1 MTTPN
6 GPSAY
11 EPNKYY
17 IPSNLPSDAAGGMA
31 EFASTDQTGWEK
43 YIHDR
48 ENAKW
53 KPTGTEIGQP
63 LDLLNNLIQAVVSVF
78 QGDVGPLEDLVDGV
92 IRGIPIIGDIYSAIT
107 SAITGVT
114 NPSGGGGILGFLG
127 NFFSGFTKA
136 AAGQNPG
143 SGEGI
148 TSAISGIFNQQ
159 AAVANSAST
168 AASAAAKAR
177 DDLAT
182 GANGRI
188 VSQGVM
194 DGLTFQMQSFTSNG
208 TFTPPTPPAGKVIS
222 HFVGTVY
229 EGGGSGDQV
238 GGALNTSA
246 RGGRAARRISR
257 RITVEEMGASQT
269 ITVGSGGAPVTAP
282 GPGNAGGPSA
292 IGAILRSDSG
302 SIGTPTPYGE
312 LGSAGDPGEGGNGGT
327 LYYKTA
333 STYIG
338 TEGQRGEDSGG
349 RGGDG
354 GAAQSGWFGSS
365 RSPQAGQQGAVV
377 GDHTT
382 GGGGGGGG
390 GSNNDH
396 TGAQSGAAGGAPGGG
411 GGGAGAG
418 SVGFGQTLASGPGG
432 RGQVD
437 IATYFKDAA

>member
-222 HFVGTVY
+222 HFVVTAY
-229 EGGGSGDQV
+229 SGGDSGDCPGLAV
-238 GGALNTSA
+238 SA
-246 RGGRAARRISR
+246 ASRGGRGGRRVSR
-257 RITVEEMGASQT
+257 RVSVAEMGSSQP
-269 ITVGSGGAPVTAP
+269 ITVGAGGAPKTTD
-282 GPGNAGGPSA
+282 GPGNAGSPSS
-292 IGAILRSDSG
+292 IGSLLSSDS
-302 SIGTPTPYGE
+302 SPGTPTPFGA
-312 LGSAGDPGEGGNGGT
+312 LASAGDPGEGGRGGMKITKNGGVP
-327 LYYKTA
+327 
-333 STYIG
+333 TYDF
-338 TEGQRGEDSGG
+338 TEGQRGEDGG
-349 RGGDG
+349 GLGGNG
-354 GAAQSGWFGSS
+354 GYPASGWLGTA
-365 RSPQAGQQGAVV
+365 RDPQPGEPGAVV
-377 GDHTT
+377 GDFTT

-390 GSNNDH
+390 GAGSMN
-396 TGAQSGAAGGAPGGG
+396 AQAGAAGGAPAG
-411 GGGAGAG
+411 GGGAAGAANNASYIPG
-418 SVGFGQTLASGPGG
+418 SGPGG

-437 IATYFKDAA
+437 ITTYTKDAP